1 MVAPVAIDALYER
14 VELLLDGGET
24 GTVTGILRRIH
35 PADSSEILYRLP
47 PDYQRLVLH
56 ELPWEEAADVL
67 EELKRCG
74 HGRCRRAN
82 DAAQVW
88 HRSSSRR
95 QHDGDSL
102 DRYPW
107 LCSLLGPGELFYR

>member
-24 GTVTGILRRIH
+24 ATVTGILRRIH

-47 PDYQRLVLH
+47 PDYQSLILQ

-67 EELKRCG
+67 EELKQDEMARGCPG
-74 HGRCRRAN
+74 PVTARAGRR
-82 DAAQVW
+82 
-88 HRSSSRR
+88 SRR
-95 QHDGDSL
+95 DGTGYGGGP
-102 DRYPW
+102 DR
-107 LCSLLGPGELFYR
+107 